1 MRCAIP
7 KHTNGNPCV
16 TATRNSHDESMS
28 AYSHSAPGAAAGFA
42 YQFERTLY
50 WLASSPA
57 GTVVGIETTD
67 DVVVRLKNGQLL
79 TEQDKH
85 SIQEDGAPFGD
96 RSRDL
101 WNTLRIWLDAI
112 ERGEISVDSTHFLLV
127 TNKTLPNG
135 IARQISDAKDDAGAT
150 TCIHSLAKAAENPP
164 DQVADL
170 MERVLRDSSRAH
182 LAELLIRVKLID
194 GVGPSGGE
202 ALRSETIAR
211 LPLPGWALA
220 SANSVLDELR
230 GWLDDVVMNL
240 WRHGH
245 PGWVQRD
252 HFINCL
258 HSVLD
263 RRKREIS
270 RERAAH
276 LIPLTDDVLDTERGR
291 PFVRQLHLVTEDNAT
306 VDASIR
312 EFIRCNIEKLR
323 LSREGNVTDGDWLAF
338 EDTLVSRWKKIR
350 TRVVRMSKGK
360 PEAEIGYE
368 IFADTTENHRERLA
382 GSETEQVYL
391 TAGSYH
397 RLADLLSVGWHPRY
411 EDLMK
416 AGKK

>member
-1 MRCAIP
+1 
-7 KHTNGNPCV
+7 
-16 TATRNSHDESMS
+16 MS
-28 AYSHSAPGAAAGFA
+28 GFPHSAPGAAAGFA
-42 YQFERTLY
+42 YQFERALY
-50 WLASSPA
+50 WLASSAA
-57 GTVVGIETTD
+57 GAVVGIETTD
-67 DVVVRLKNGQLL
+67 DVVVLLKNGQLL

-112 ERGEISVDSTHFLLV
+112 EKGEISVESTHFLLV
-127 TNKTLPNG
+127 TNKTLPYG
-135 IARQISDAKDDAGAT
+135 IARTISDAKDDADAT
-150 TCIHSLAKAAENPP
+150 ACINALAKAAENPP
-164 DQVADL
+164 HQVADL

-182 LAELLIRVKLID
+182 LAELLIRVALID
-194 GVGPSGGE
+194 GAVASGGE

-211 LPLPGWALA
+211 LQMPAWAVA
-220 SANSVLDELR
+220 SANSVVDELR

-240 WRHGH
+240 WRHGN
-245 PGWVQRD
+245 PGWVKRD
-252 HFINCL
+252 DFVNCL
-258 HSVLD
+258 HAVLD
-263 RRKREIS
+263 RRKREII

-276 LIPLTDDVLDTERGR
+276 LIPLTEDALDTERGR

-338 EDTLVSRWKKIR
+338 EDTLVARWRKIR

-360 PEAEIGYE
+360 PEADIGYE
-368 IFADTTENHRERLA
+368 ILTDTTENHRERLA
-382 GSETEQVYL
+382 GTETEQVYL
-391 TAGSYH
+391 TAGTYH
-397 RLADLLSVGWHPRY
+397 RLADLLSVGWHPQY
-411 EDLMK
+411 EELMK